1 MCLVKSIEDTIGFWV
16 GFISFEALKLKSL
29 DFIFEFFNVLVEFV
43 FFVFI
48 VFESVSEEFLM
59 VGFLLI
65 AISDEIFEFGV
76 VGLNGSLKGADS
88 LFEFANEWVFDVL
101 RSG

>member
-1 MCLVKSIEDTIGFWV
+1 MGLVKSTENTIGFWV
-16 GFISFEALKLKSL
+16 GFISFKALKLKSL

-43 FFVFI
+43 FFVFV

-65 AISDEIFEFGV
+65 AISDKIFELSV
-76 VGLNGSLKGADS
+76 VGLNGSLKRAQS
-88 LFEFANEWVFDVL
+88 LFEFANE
-101 RSG
+101 

>member
-1 MCLVKSIEDTIGFWV
+1 MGLVKSSENTIGFWV
-16 GFISFEALKLKSL
+16 GFISFKALKLKSL

-43 FFVFI
+43 FFVFV

-65 AISDEIFEFGV
+65 AISDKIFELGV
-76 VGLNGSLKGADS
+76 VGLNGSRKGAHS
-88 LFEFANEWVFDVL
+88 FLEFANE
-101 RSG
+101 